1 MTTIKT
7 IYSIIFNSIS
17 FFNLS
22 LRIFEAIPS
31 LDSFRNWEK
40 VFLFLN
46 KSRTMIKDHLSPR
59 ISSGHELVPTPSA
72 CATAKKGKKGKR
84 KGKSVAEPPKKYLPS
99 VRAKWITQHENG
111 RVESVFLDPAR
122 FNRPSAVEFGW
133 YIDTNLA

>member
-1 MTTIKT
+1 M
-7 IYSIIFNSIS
+7 S
-17 FFNLS
+17 
-22 LRIFEAIPS
+22 
-31 LDSFRNWEK
+31 
-40 VFLFLN
+40 V
-46 KSRTMIKDHLSPR
+46 SR
-59 ISSGHELVPTPSA
+59 HELVPIPAA

-133 YIDTNLA
+133 YIDMDHKEDEDEAVGLLADLEDKASKAQYCCFKREL